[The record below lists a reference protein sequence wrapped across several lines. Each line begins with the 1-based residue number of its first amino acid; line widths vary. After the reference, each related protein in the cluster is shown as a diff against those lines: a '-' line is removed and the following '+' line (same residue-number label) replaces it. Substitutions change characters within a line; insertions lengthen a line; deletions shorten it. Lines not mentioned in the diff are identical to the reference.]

1 MTNIKKNI
9 ENEIEYEVLFDK
21 VHIYKNLIKDPL
33 GFVEVLKESENKPE
47 KSPLFFD
54 WQKWANFGTYMTS
67 MIKILPEEEINIS
80 KEALKEKK
88 YRDNIEKAFKDSVAH
103 FLSKYGLSVD
113 ESWKT
118 MGPSYCKYYSNL
130 KLNSE
135 EEPLAM
141 VPHTD
146 YQWYEFDSDRPKFA
160 ITCTIYLN
168 DDYDGGEL
176 IFTVKGK
183 DEKIKYKPKSG
194 DVVVFPSGHPDLLS
208 EDGLYYHAVG
218 HISKKE
224 KYFIRCFYL
233 IPNKPS
239 EKFLEYQKKYGKEEW
254 LKMYDDIMQERIK
267 SKIAKDLD

>member
-1 MTNIKKNI
+1 MSNTQDTM
-9 ENEIEYEVLFDK
+9 EYEVLFDK

-33 GFVEVLKESENKPE
+33 AFVEILKDSEINPD

-54 WQKWANFGTYMTS
+54 WKKWATFGTYMSSTRQF
-67 MIKILPEEEINIS
+67 MPEDEIS
-80 KEALKEKK
+80 LSDKEKEEK
-88 YRDNIEKAFKDSVAH
+88 QYRDNIEKAFKDSVAH
-103 FLSKYGLSVD
+103 FLGKYNLSVD
-113 ESWKT
+113 KSWET
-118 MGPSYCKYYSNL
+118 MGPSYCKYYSDL
-130 KLNSE
+130 KPHDT

-146 YQWYEFDSDRPKFA
+146 YQWYEFDSDRAKFA
-160 ITCTIYLN
+160 VTCAIYLN

-183 DEKIKYKPKSG
+183 EEKIKYKPKAG

-208 EDGLYYHAVG
+208 EEGLYYHAVG
-218 HISKKE
+218 HVSKKE

-239 EKFLEYQKKYGKEEW
+239 EKFLEYQQKYGKEEW
-254 LKMYDDIMQERIK
+254 LKKYDEIMQHRIK
-267 SKIAKDLD
+267 TKTVDELE